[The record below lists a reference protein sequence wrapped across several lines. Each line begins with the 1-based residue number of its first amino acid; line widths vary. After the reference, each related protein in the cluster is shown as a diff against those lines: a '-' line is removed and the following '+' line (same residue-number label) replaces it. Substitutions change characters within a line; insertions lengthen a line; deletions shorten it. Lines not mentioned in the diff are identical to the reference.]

1 MNKTIIGV
9 KFKKLGK
16 IYFFDPKN
24 EKFKRGDFVIVVARR
39 EDRLN
44 KLIEISDKCKIIT
57 LDLSKKENCYK
68 LHEICSEYKIDILV
82 NGKSIIDI
90 SDQNDYRYNILDLG
104 YYKRGDKLEF
114 EVVLLESQIKFNDI
128 MFYTLDLTKF
138 KNQIEKLNEYET
150 LNITD
155 YKIDYIK
162 GNVNVTDNKLLY
174 TSIPYDKG
182 WNIKVDG
189 KEVQPVKIFDSLIGI
204 ELSAGTH
211 EIEFK
216 YIPRG
221 LYVGAGVSI
230 VSLLLL
236 IILRKKK

>member
-1 MNKTIIGV
+1 MANNNTKVFNINEISNTYLYNLELRDKNDKI
-9 KFKKLGK
+9 K
-16 IYFFDPKN
+16 IYDKVIGNMESTITYSVDIKN
-24 EKFKRGDFVIVVARR
+24 TGELYAYM
-39 EDRLN
+39 
-44 KLIEISDKCKIIT
+44 S
-57 LDLSKKENCYK
+57 SKYNN
-68 LHEICSEYKIDILV
+68 KIDILV

-230 VSLLLL
+230 VSLLLF